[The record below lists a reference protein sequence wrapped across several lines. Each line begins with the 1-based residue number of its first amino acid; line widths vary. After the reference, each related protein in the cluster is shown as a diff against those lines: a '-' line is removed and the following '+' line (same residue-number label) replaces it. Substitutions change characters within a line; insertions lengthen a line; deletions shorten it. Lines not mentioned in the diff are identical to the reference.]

1 MAFGPT
7 GGGTCLR
14 RCARLFIPA
23 NARAC
28 PHIKPSRRPFRLST
42 LCSNRVE
49 QLRDS
54 KQFTG
59 LLDCQ
64 ARAAAAL
71 DFHFNASLATLNLV
85 RAEDLGRQQ
94 GQEPHVFSMAS
105 WKLGQ
110 GNERLLEVFM
120 EPLALDPTGVKNHAC
135 YDELST
141 YGALAV

>member
-1 MAFGPT
+1 MGR
-7 GGGTCLR
+7 GS
-14 RCARLFIPA
+14 PA
-23 NARAC
+23 
-28 PHIKPSRRPFRLST
+28 PELHGHQ
-42 LCSNRVE
+42 RVE
-49 QLRDS
+49 RYAARVQRA
-54 KQFTG
+54 
-59 LLDCQ
+59 LLFRASQQCPGRRGCQ
-64 ARAAAAL
+64 ARATSAF
-71 DFHFNASLATLNLV
+71 DVHCHASRVTLQLV
-85 RAEDLGRQQ
+85 RAEEMDMPQ